1 MGQLERSP
9 DVSVMGH
16 DSIYYIVEN
25 FLIPIELSQL
35 FPQLTA
41 KLHPI
46 AQETMAQEPQE
57 APRFQIFLHGIDG
70 KASTY
75 DITRNTSADEDPDNL
90 RAKNSYTAT
99 VFIKIFTALRRCR
112 VVTRLDRNLS
122 RLTAVALSTRG
133 SFNSS
138 VRTLVVTAI
147 TDRCKME
154 WHYCD
159 IRKLGLLSDE
169 EERYFE
175 TKISQNFLLLAEG
188 VQQCPKCQSYC
199 ERRDKDR
206 RATIC
211 VICTRRDQKEY
222 MFCWFCLH
230 PMVSYSQCTNAECLG
245 IEPRL
250 AILRNAPLKV
260 GWKVLYG
267 RSARLPSMFRNSKM
281 VLSLLQPHRIPQR
294 IGEVPNVPSRRACP
308 KCGLLVEHDRACKHM
323 KCRCDH
329 EFCFICLKPRLAG
342 LWQCGAFNTACQI
355 APVQTTIPSL

>member
-1 MGQLERSP
+1 MASHQDYLAGNRTIFDLWKALLITITKNGWGQNARVKSILVGSIGSTRMGQLEWSP
-9 DVSVMGH
+9 D
-16 DSIYYIVEN
+16 
-25 FLIPIELSQL
+25 L

-90 RAKNSYTAT
+90 RAKMSCGHA
-99 VFIKIFTALRRCR
+99 IGPE
-112 VVTRLDRNLS
+112 S
-122 RLTAVALSTRG
+122 LTAYCRSIVDAG
-133 SFNSS
+133 KFQFFCPY
-138 VRTLVVTAI
+138 VGAAI

-250 AILRNAPLKV
+250 AILRNAPLK
-260 GWKVLYG
+260 
-267 RSARLPSMFRNSKM
+267 
-281 VLSLLQPHRIPQR
+281 R